1 MWNLKLAKNG
11 ENKITRFSEIREYT
25 DKVADRGSIGSK
37 MKNIFQLH
45 HLVKKVEHGGYV
57 ITEEG
62 LHAAQFIK
70 VSSNHYNNIKKT
82 HKMLERIP

>member
-1 MWNLKLAKNG
+1 
-11 ENKITRFSEIREYT
+11 
-25 DKVADRGSIGSK
+25 

-45 HLVKKVEHGGYV
+45 RLVKKVEHGGYV

-62 LHAAQFIK
+62 LHAAKFIK
-70 VSSNHYNNIKKT
+70 DSSDYYNNIKKI